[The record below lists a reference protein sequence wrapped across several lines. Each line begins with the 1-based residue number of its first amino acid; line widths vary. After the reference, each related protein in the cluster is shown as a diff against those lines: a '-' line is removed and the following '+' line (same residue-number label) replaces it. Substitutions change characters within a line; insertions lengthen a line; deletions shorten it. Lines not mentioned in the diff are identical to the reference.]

1 MKLTDVWPIEK
12 WVEIEEMIHEK
23 SGLSASVFD
32 INGIRITDYKKW
44 VNELCPVIKANE
56 KGQSYICAVA
66 HQNLAAM
73 AKNSKKSVIMECDAG
88 LVKIVAPIFIDGEF
102 LGAMGGCGLL
112 LDDGETDPFLVN
124 KTTGIESETVENLSV
139 GIPAMTTEEAHAV
152 AAFLEDKSAEISAGY
167 TPG

>member
-1 MKLTDVWPIEK
+1 MKLTDVLPVEK
-12 WVEIEEMIHEK
+12 WVEIEEMIYEK
-23 SGLSASVFD
+23 SGLNASVFD
-32 INGIRITDYKKW
+32 INGIRITKYKKF

-66 HQNLAAM
+66 HQNLAVM
-73 AKNSKKSVIMECDAG
+73 AKKSKKSVIMECDAG

-112 LDDGETDPFLVN
+112 LDDGETDSFLVN

-139 GIPAMTTEEAHAV
+139 GIPVMTTEEAEAV
-152 AAFLEDKSAEISAGY
+152 AAFLEDKTAEILAGY
-167 TPG
+167 TQG